1 MILCFLF
8 FFFSHNEVLLFLNL
22 FIFVTSISSLVVLN
36 KENNMIDFSDVL
48 KFSSDKNSGTEYK
61 NSILKKNILIYMAK
75 FGEVTIADLAREL
88 NVSVPSVTKLVS
100 ELKEDGYL
108 EDNGKI
114 ETSGG
119 RRPNVFGLAADA
131 FYFLGVDVRRR
142 RVDIALLDFQG
153 NIIEKKE
160 GIPFVLENTMA
171 AFERI
176 CQEINHFIDVS
187 SLGKDKIIGVGISLT
202 GRVDSNDGYSYT
214 YFNFNET
221 PLTDLFEERLGIRA
235 YIENDSRAMAY
246 AERIFGVVKEEK
258 NVLFLNL
265 GRGIGVGEMFDGK
278 LYYGKTGFAG
288 ELGHIPLLDNE
299 IICHCGKKGC
309 LETEASGIALEK
321 MFIEH
326 LAAGE
331 TSVLSEKW
339 KSGEDIL
346 LYDIIEAAN
355 NDDVL
360 SITLIANIAE
370 KLGRGVGVLINLLN
384 PDLVV
389 VGGSLSLVGD
399 YLMLPLKMA
408 INKYSLSLVSK
419 DTKFKMSKLGE
430 TASVIGVAMLVRAKI
445 LGFI

>member
-1 MILCFLF
+1 
-8 FFFSHNEVLLFLNL
+8 
-22 FIFVTSISSLVVLN
+22 
-36 KENNMIDFSDVL
+36 MIDFSDVL
-48 KFSSDKNSGTEYK
+48 KFSSDKISGTEYK

-88 NVSVPSVTKLVS
+88 NVSVPSVTKLVA

-142 RVDIALLDFQG
+142 RIDIALLDFQG

-171 AFERI
+171 AFEQI
-176 CQEINHFIDVS
+176 CLEINDFIDES
-187 SLGKDKIIGVGISLT
+187 SLGKEKIIGVGISLT

-221 PLTDLFEERLGIRA
+221 PLTDLFEERLGIRS
-235 YIENDSRAMAY
+235 YIENDSRAMVY
-246 AERIFGVVKEEK
+246 AEKIFGVVKEEK

-321 MFIEH
+321 MFIER

-445 LGFI
+445 LGVI

>member
-1 MILCFLF
+1 
-8 FFFSHNEVLLFLNL
+8 
-22 FIFVTSISSLVVLN
+22 
-36 KENNMIDFSDVL
+36 MIDFSDVL
-48 KFSSDKNSGTEYK
+48 KFSSDKISGTEYK

-88 NVSVPSVTKLVS
+88 NVSVPSVTKLVT

-171 AFERI
+171 AFEQI
-176 CQEINHFIDVS
+176 CLEINDFIDES
-187 SLGKDKIIGVGISLT
+187 SLGKEKIIGVGISLT

-221 PLTDLFEERLGIRA
+221 PLTDLFEERLGIRS
-235 YIENDSRAMAY
+235 YIENDSRAMVY
-246 AERIFGVVKEEK
+246 AEKIFGVVKEEK

-445 LGFI
+445 LGVI

>member
-1 MILCFLF
+1 
-8 FFFSHNEVLLFLNL
+8 
-22 FIFVTSISSLVVLN
+22 
-36 KENNMIDFSDVL
+36 MIDFSDVL
-48 KFSSDKNSGTEYK
+48 KFSSDKISGTEYK

-88 NVSVPSVTKLVS
+88 NVSVPSVTKLVT

-142 RVDIALLDFQG
+142 RLDIALLDFQG

-171 AFERI
+171 AFEQI
-176 CQEINHFIDVS
+176 CLEINNFIDES
-187 SLGKDKIIGVGISLT
+187 SLGKEKIIGVGISLT

-221 PLTDLFEERLGIRA
+221 PLTDLFEERLGIRS
-235 YIENDSRAMAY
+235 YIENDSRAMVY
-246 AERIFGVVKEEK
+246 AEKIFGVVKEEK

-445 LGFI
+445 LGVI

>member
-1 MILCFLF
+1 
-8 FFFSHNEVLLFLNL
+8 
-22 FIFVTSISSLVVLN
+22 
-36 KENNMIDFSDVL
+36 MIDFSDVL

-88 NVSVPSVTKLVS
+88 NVSVPSVTKLVT

-114 ETSGG
+114 ETAGG

-142 RVDIALLDFQG
+142 RIDIALLDFQG
-153 NIIEKKE
+153 NIIEKKD
-160 GIPFVLENTMA
+160 GIPFTLENTMV
-171 AFERI
+171 AFEKI
-176 CQEINHFIDVS
+176 CLEINGFIEES
-187 SLGKDKIIGVGISLT
+187 SLGKDKIIGVGVSLT

-235 YIENDSRAMAY
+235 YIENDSRAMVY
-246 AERIFGVVKEEK
+246 AEKIFGVVKEEK

-321 MFIEH
+321 MFIER
-326 LAAGE
+326 LVAGE

-339 KSGEDIL
+339 KAGEDIL

-445 LGFI
+445 LGVI

>member
-1 MILCFLF
+1 
-8 FFFSHNEVLLFLNL
+8 
-22 FIFVTSISSLVVLN
+22 
-36 KENNMIDFSDVL
+36 MIDFSDVL
-48 KFSSDKNSGTEYK
+48 KFSSDKISGTEYK

-88 NVSVPSVTKLVS
+88 NISVPSVTKLVT

-142 RVDIALLDFQG
+142 RIDIALLDFQG

-171 AFERI
+171 AFEQI
-176 CQEINHFIDVS
+176 CLEINNFIDES
-187 SLGKDKIIGVGISLT
+187 SLGKEKIIGVGISLT

-221 PLTDLFEERLGIRA
+221 PLTDLFEERLGIRS
-235 YIENDSRAMAY
+235 YIENDSRAMVY
-246 AERIFGVVKEEK
+246 AEKIFGVVKEEK

-445 LGFI
+445 LGVI

>member
-1 MILCFLF
+1 
-8 FFFSHNEVLLFLNL
+8 
-22 FIFVTSISSLVVLN
+22 
-36 KENNMIDFSDVL
+36 MIDFSDVL
-48 KFSSDKNSGTEYK
+48 KFSSDKISGTEYK

-88 NVSVPSVTKLVS
+88 NVSVPSVTKLVT

-142 RVDIALLDFQG
+142 RIDIALLDFQG
-153 NIIEKKE
+153 NIIEKRE
-160 GIPFVLENTMA
+160 GIPFVLENSMA
-171 AFERI
+171 AFEQI
-176 CQEINHFIDVS
+176 CQEINSFIDES
-187 SLGKDKIIGVGISLT
+187 SLGKDKIIGVGVSLT

-235 YIENDSRAMAY
+235 YIENDSRAMVY

-360 SITLIANIAE
+360 SITLIANVAE

-445 LGFI
+445 LGVI

>member
-1 MILCFLF
+1 
-8 FFFSHNEVLLFLNL
+8 
-22 FIFVTSISSLVVLN
+22 
-36 KENNMIDFSDVL
+36 MIDFSDVL
-48 KFSSDKNSGTEYK
+48 KFSSDKISGTEYK

-88 NVSVPSVTKLVS
+88 NVSVPSVTKLVT

-142 RVDIALLDFQG
+142 RLDIALLDFQG

-171 AFERI
+171 AFEQI
-176 CQEINHFIDVS
+176 CLEINNFIDES
-187 SLGKDKIIGVGISLT
+187 SLGKEKIIGVGISLT

-221 PLTDLFEERLGIRA
+221 PLTDLFEERLGIRS
-235 YIENDSRAMAY
+235 YIENDSRAMVY
-246 AERIFGVVKEEK
+246 AEKIFGVVKEEK

-419 DTKFKMSKLGE
+419 DTKFKTSKLGE

-445 LGFI
+445 LGVI

>member
-1 MILCFLF
+1 
-8 FFFSHNEVLLFLNL
+8 
-22 FIFVTSISSLVVLN
+22 
-36 KENNMIDFSDVL
+36 MIDFSDVL
-48 KFSSDKNSGTEYK
+48 KFSSDKISGTEYK

-88 NVSVPSVTKLVS
+88 NVSVPSVTKLVA

-142 RVDIALLDFQG
+142 RIDIALLDFQG

-160 GIPFVLENTMA
+160 GIPFVLENSMV
-171 AFERI
+171 AFEQI
-176 CQEINHFIDVS
+176 CQEINSFIDES
-187 SLGKDKIIGVGISLT
+187 SLGKDKIIGVGVSLT

-235 YIENDSRAMAY
+235 YIENDSRAMVY

-360 SITLIANIAE
+360 SITLIANVAE

-445 LGFI
+445 LGVI

>member
-1 MILCFLF
+1 M
-8 FFFSHNEVLLFLNL
+8 LLFLNL

-171 AFERI
+171 AFEQI